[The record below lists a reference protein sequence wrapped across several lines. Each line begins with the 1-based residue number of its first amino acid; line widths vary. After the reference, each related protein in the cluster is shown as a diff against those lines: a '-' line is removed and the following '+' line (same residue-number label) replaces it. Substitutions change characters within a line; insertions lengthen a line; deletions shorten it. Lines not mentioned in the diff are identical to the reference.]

1 MNTSPAA
8 DFISREF
15 RTAFAT
21 FLDRPAARRLVQGE
35 ATLNEYGSFL
45 RQVFHQT
52 RDNPQL
58 QAHATAYFRG
68 AQRTCIRKFLGHAV
82 SEIGHE
88 YLALSDLENLGVPAS
103 GLVDQIPHETPLP
116 ETQAFTAYAHYQ
128 MQFVDPVAYLGIV
141 YFLEFMPTTIGAGAA
156 LALDRMGVPAE
167 ARSFIEDHVAI
178 DVAHNRLMES
188 YLELLAPTEDKR
200 SLVAIAMRAAARL
213 YGNLIEAAFETA
225 DQPGLTDTF
234 PLETTPQLQTC

>member
-1 MNTSPAA
+1 MSHSEAA
-8 DFISREF
+8 TRISDEF
-15 RTAFAT
+15 RMTFAT
-21 FLDRPAARRLVQGE
+21 FLERPAVRRLVQGE
-35 ATLNEYGSFL
+35 ATLIEYGSFL

-68 AQRTCIRKFLGHAV
+68 DQRTCIRKFLGHAV

-88 YLALSDLENLGVPAS
+88 YLALRDLENLGVPAS
-103 GLVDQIPHETPLP
+103 VLVDRIPHETPLP

-128 MQFVDPVAYLGIV
+128 MQFVDPVAYLGVV
-141 YFLEFMPTTIGAGAA
+141 YFLEFMPTTIGEGAA
-156 LALDRMGVPAE
+156 LALDRMGVPADS
-167 ARSFIEDHVAI
+167 RSFIDDHVAI

-188 YLELLAPTEDKR
+188 YLEFLAPTEDKQN
-200 SLVAIAMRAAARL
+200 LIASAVKAAARL
-213 YGNLIEAAFETA
+213 YGNMIEAAFEAA

-234 PLETTPQLQTC
+234 PLEMRPKLQAC